1 MCAETSLSS
10 SLSVI
15 GPIQRATSTPRVL
28 MTKVS
33 GRPVTPYSTGISR
46 VVSSALRYVTPTSF
60 RNWVAEDGSSQTSI
74 PRTVTPRSPN
84 RSAARCNAG
93 ASIRQGGHH
102 DAQKF
107 KMTTR
112 PRKSESRRRWPSKD
126 VRWKSGAG
134 RSFTLPCWPIEMTP
148 RLSGPV
154 LPRMTSA
161 ITMMSATRAPIP
173 ITAIAISGGDSRGG
187 LADGSN
193 CGFGVS
199 VVIGSSTAIQ
209 GA

>member
-1 MCAETSLSS
+1 MCAETSWSS
-10 SLSVI
+10 SASVI
-15 GPIQRATSTPRVL
+15 GPIHRATSTPRVL

-60 RNWVAEDGSSQTSI
+60 RNRVAEEGSSQTSI
-74 PRTVTPRSPN
+74 PRTVIPCSCN

-93 ASIRQGGHH
+93 ASIRHGGHH

-107 KMTTR
+107 KITTR
-112 PRKSESRRRWPSKD
+112 PRKSESRTRCPSKE
-126 VRWKSGAG
+126 VRLKSGAG
-134 RSFTLPCWPIEMTP
+134 RSFTLAFCPIEMIP
-148 RLSGPV
+148 RPSGPLV
-154 LPRMTSA
+154 PRMTSA
-161 ITMMSATRAPIP
+161 ITMMSPTRALIP

-187 LADGSN
+187 LVAGSN

-199 VVIGSSTAIQ
+199 LVIESSTGIQ

>member
-1 MCAETSLSS
+1 MCAETSWSS
-10 SLSVI
+10 CSSVI

-28 MTKVS
+28 MMKVS

-74 PRTVTPRSPN
+74 PRTVTPRSSN
-84 RSAARCNAG
+84 RSAARCNTG
-93 ASIRQGGHH
+93 ASIRHGGHH

-112 PRKSESRRRWPSKD
+112 PRKSESCRRWSSND
-126 VRWKSGAG
+126 VRLKSGAG
-134 RSFTLPCWPIEMTP
+134 RSFTLACWPVEIIP
-148 RLSGPV
+148 RLSGPL

-161 ITMMSATRAPIP
+161 ITMMRATSALTPT
-173 ITAIAISGGDSRGG
+173 TAIAISGGDRRGA
-187 LADGSN
+187 LDVGSL
-193 CGFGVS
+193 CGFRVS
-199 VVIGSSTAIQ
+199 LVIRSSTGIW